1 MADAI
6 STEKPIAASDATAL
20 TPWSRLKKTFA
31 YFAIFVQTE
40 PSKLDTLLFVTG
52 IISAIASGIPFPL
65 LGIIFGQL
73 LDDFNAESC
82 AVEATSGA
90 DYQSDVNFK
99 VLYIIYLA
107 IAQFG
112 FVYIHLVSWSLGGAR
127 LAQRLREQ
135 YLRSLLHK
143 EPAFFDDHP
152 GGEVSSRLNG
162 DITMIR
168 MGTSEKVGIYLSSI
182 SFFVTAYIIAFIKIP
197 KLAGILV
204 SLVPAYFSMSLVGG
218 YFIKKYSSQV
228 SDHFSAGSAV
238 ASEALSNVAVV
249 HAFNAS
255 DKLEANFSS
264 HISLARKDGL
274 KKALVSGIQA
284 GLIFFIAYAADA
296 LAFWQGSHMI
306 ADSVASNG
314 TGSTVGSVFTVI
326 FLLVNATLVLS
337 QMTPYLAIFAAASAS
352 FAKLKKD
359 MDRPSR
365 IDGTSDTGL
374 RLENVTVG
382 QFKLENVTFSYPSR
396 PEQNVLQ
403 NVSLELPAGK
413 KTALVGFSGSGKST
427 VTSLLL
433 RLYDPTEGTVL
444 LDGHDL
450 RDLNVRQV
458 RSLIGI
464 VQQESTLLDR
474 SILENIAHGLVN
486 SAVPEHEHLGETLL
500 GPQLRSLAAAIRRGR
515 DATEAAIEEGPIVV
529 EILGMIQHAAGIADA
544 ERFISEM
551 PEGLGTIVGSSG
563 TRLSGGQRQ
572 RIAIARSMVKDPQI
586 LILDEATA
594 SLDSQSEKEILA
606 ALDRCSEGR
615 TVISVAHR
623 LSTIQKAD
631 KIIVMKNGCIV
642 EEGSPAEL
650 MSKQGAYASL
660 VNLQNLDTES
670 PEQRSSQDGSIG
682 GATAVEKADYGLE
695 STDKGDISADVAK
708 ESLEKRMPSMSDS
721 ASEEDEPPVNQSLGY
736 LISNMS
742 RYIRPNALVAVVA
755 LAAAS
760 IVGGAYCADAVI
772 FGHTVSG
779 LSPCGTPDH
788 IRSSGRLYGLL
799 FFVLAIIE
807 FFANVISWV
816 GFGRVSE
823 DAIYAIRTSVFRAL
837 FEQDVQWHQSAGRT
851 PSSLLALITNDGNQI
866 AGLSGSIIGTVLS
879 ICINLVAAVIMTLI
893 IAWRISL
900 VCLAI
905 VPILLGVGLAQLRA
919 LARFTEKHEKAF
931 NESVGIS
938 VEAVNSI
945 KTVAALALE
954 HEILGVY
961 RSTLDGPRKEVTAV
975 SLYTSLWLALQYL
988 VGNLAFALGFWWGS
1002 KQVFSGRY
1010 SQTEFI
1016 MVVFSLLVSAQLW
1029 SQMFALAPEIS
1040 NARGAVARVVNVIEL
1055 GSSGS
1060 DAQGRPGD
1068 KKQDVEAVAE
1078 TKGPL
1083 PHREGG
1089 TEVKLQNVHFAYPGR
1104 QSAPA
1109 LSGLS
1114 VHVQPGQF
1122 AGLVGPSGAGK
1133 STITSLVERMYV
1145 PSHGEI
1151 YIDGVDITKQK
1162 GISFRDDIALVP
1174 QDGVLFDGTIRFNLS
1189 LGARPGSSVSDEDM
1203 IEACKLASIHDTID
1217 KLPQG
1222 YDTLCGANGS
1232 QLSTGQKHR
1241 LAIARALIRKPRL
1254 LILDEPTSALDA
1266 ETEKVLQENLRIA
1279 TQGITVLV
1287 IAHRL
1292 NTIRHADVIFLIE
1305 AGQCADAGT
1314 HNELFNRSET
1324 YRANVLNQMIAN

>member
-1 MADAI
+1 MADVP
-6 STEKPIAASDATAL
+6 STEKAIASSDSTIL
-20 TPWSRLKKTFA
+20 TPWSRLKKAFA

-40 PSKLDTLLFVTG
+40 PSKLDTLLFITG

-65 LGIIFGQL
+65 LGIIFGQV
-73 LDDFNAESC
+73 LDDLDAESC
-82 AVEATSGA
+82 AVKATSGA
-90 DYQSDVNFK
+90 NYQSDVNFK

-249 HAFNAS
+249 HAFNANE
-255 DKLEANFSS
+255 KLETNFSS

-382 QFKLENVTFSYPSR
+382 QFKLQNVTFSYPSR

-450 RDLNVRQV
+450 RELNVRQV

-486 SAVPEHEHLGETLL
+486 SAVPEHEHLRETLL
-500 GPQLRSLAAAIRRGR
+500 GPQLRSLAAAIRCGR

-529 EILGMIQHAAGIADA
+529 EILGMVQHAAGIADA
-544 ERFISEM
+544 ERFIGQM

-650 MSKQGAYASL
+650 MSKQGSYASL

-682 GATAVEKADYGLE
+682 GATAVEKVKYGLE
-695 STDKGDISADVAK
+695 STEKGDVSADVAK
-708 ESLEKRMPSMSDS
+708 GSLEKKRPSISDS

-938 VEAVNSI
+938 VEAINSI

-1040 NARGAVARVVNVIEL
+1040 TPAAPSREPSI
-1055 GSSGS
+1055 
-1060 DAQGRPGD
+1060 D

-1114 VHVQPGQF
+1114 LHVQPGQF

-1151 YIDGVDITKQK
+1151 YIDGVDITKQN

-1189 LGARPGSSVSDEDM
+1189 LGARPGTSVSDEDI

-1266 ETEKVLQENLRIA
+1266 ETEKVLQENLQIA

>member
-1 MADAI
+1 MAHTP
-6 STEKPIAASDATAL
+6 STQQAVTSGDNTAS
-20 TPWSRLKKTFA
+20 TPWSRLKKAFA
-31 YFAIFVQTE
+31 YFTIFIQTE
-40 PSKLDTLLFVTG
+40 PSKLDNLLFVTG

-73 LDDFNAESC
+73 LDDFNSESC
-82 AVEATSGA
+82 AVEASSGA
-90 DYQSDVNFK
+90 DYQSDVNYK

-135 YLRSLLHK
+135 YLRSLLRK

-182 SFFVTAYIIAFIKIP
+182 SFFVTAYVIAFIKIP

-204 SLVPAYFSMSLVGG
+204 SLVPAYFTMSLVGG

-228 SDHFSAGSAV
+228 SDHFSAGSSI

-249 HAFNAS
+249 QAFNANE
-255 DKLEANFSS
+255 KLETNFSS
-264 HISLARKDGL
+264 HISLARKDGIS
-274 KKALVSGIQA
+274 KALVCGIQA

-306 ADSVASNG
+306 ADSVASQG

-352 FAKLKKD
+352 FAKLKQD

-365 IDGTSDTGL
+365 IDGTADTGL
-374 RLENVTVG
+374 SLAPSTVG
-382 QFKLENVTFSYPSR
+382 QFKLQNVTFVYPSR
-396 PEQNVLQ
+396 PEQNVLE
-403 NVSLELPAGK
+403 NVSLEFLAGK

-433 RLYDPTEGTVL
+433 RLYDPTEGSVL
-444 LDGHDL
+444 LNGHDL
-450 RDLNVRQV
+450 RGLNVRQV

-486 SAVPEHEHLGETLL
+486 SAVPGHQHLLSAL
-500 GPQLRSLAAAIRRGR
+500 HGPQLRSMAAAIRAGR
-515 DATEAAIEEGPIVV
+515 DATEAAEEHGPIVV
-529 EILGMIQHAAGIADA
+529 EILGMIQQAAEIANA
-544 ERFISEM
+544 KQFISEM

-594 SLDSQSEKEILA
+594 SLDSQSEKEILG
-606 ALDRCSEGR
+606 ALERCSEGR

-631 KIIVMKNGCIV
+631 KIIVMKNGSIV

-650 MSKQGAYASL
+650 MGKQGSYATL

-670 PEQRSSQDGSIG
+670 PEQRTSHDGSISG
-682 GATAVEKADYGLE
+682 LTVVEKVDYGHGN
-695 STDKGDISADVAK
+695 TDGMRK
-708 ESLEKRMPSMSDS
+708 ESLKKEKPSISES
-721 ASEEDEPPVNQSLGY
+721 ASEEDEAPANQSLGY
-736 LISNMS
+736 LVRSMS
-742 RYIRPNALVAVVA
+742 RYIRPNALVAAVA

-788 IRSSGRLYGLL
+788 IRSSGRFYGLL
-799 FFVLAIIE
+799 FFILAIIE
-807 FFANVISWV
+807 FFANIVSWV
-816 GFGRVSE
+816 GFGWVSE
-823 DAIYAIRTSVFRAL
+823 NAVYAIRTALFRSL

-851 PSSLLALITNDGNQI
+851 PSSLLSLITNDGNQI

-879 ICINLVAAVIMTLI
+879 ICINLVAAVIMTLV

-1040 NARGAVARVVNVIEL
+1040 NARSAVARVINVIEM

-1060 DAQGRPGD
+1060 GAQGHPDD
-1068 KKQDVEAVAE
+1068 KKKDLEAVAE
-1078 TKGPL
+1078 TKAIL
-1083 PHREGG
+1083 AHREGG
-1089 TEVKLQNVHFAYPGR
+1089 TDVKLQNVHFAYPGR

-1109 LSGLS
+1109 LRGLNL
-1114 VHVQPGQF
+1114 HVQPGQF

-1145 PSHGEI
+1145 PSLGEI
-1151 YIDGVDITKQK
+1151 YIDGVDVTKQK

-1189 LGARPGSSVSDEDM
+1189 LGARPRMSISDEEM

-1241 LAIARALIRKPRL
+1241 LAIARALVRKPRL

-1266 ETEKVLQENLRIA
+1266 ETERVLQENLRIA

-1305 AGQCADAGT
+1305 AGQCVDAGT
-1314 HNELFNRSET
+1314 HNELFERSET
-1324 YRANVLNQMIAN
+1324 YRANVLSQMIAS

>member
-1 MADAI
+1 
-6 STEKPIAASDATAL
+6 
-20 TPWSRLKKTFA
+20 
-31 YFAIFVQTE
+31 
-40 PSKLDTLLFVTG
+40 
-52 IISAIASGIPFPL
+52 
-65 LGIIFGQL
+65 
-73 LDDFNAESC
+73 
-82 AVEATSGA
+82 
-90 DYQSDVNFK
+90 
-99 VLYIIYLA
+99 
-107 IAQFG
+107 
-112 FVYIHLVSWSLGGAR
+112 
-127 LAQRLREQ
+127 
-135 YLRSLLHK
+135 
-143 EPAFFDDHP
+143 
-152 GGEVSSRLNG
+152 
-162 DITMIR
+162 
-168 MGTSEKVGIYLSSI
+168 
-182 SFFVTAYIIAFIKIP
+182 
-197 KLAGILV
+197 
-204 SLVPAYFSMSLVGG
+204 
-218 YFIKKYSSQV
+218 
-228 SDHFSAGSAV
+228 
-238 ASEALSNVAVV
+238 
-249 HAFNAS
+249 
-255 DKLEANFSS
+255 
-264 HISLARKDGL
+264 
-274 KKALVSGIQA
+274 
-284 GLIFFIAYAADA
+284 
-296 LAFWQGSHMI
+296 
-306 ADSVASNG
+306 
-314 TGSTVGSVFTVI
+314 
-326 FLLVNATLVLS
+326 
-337 QMTPYLAIFAAASAS
+337 MTPYLAIFAAASAS
-352 FAKLKKD
+352 FAKLKQD

-374 RLENVTVG
+374 RLAPVTVG
-382 QFKLENVTFSYPSR
+382 QFKLQNVTFSYPSR

-403 NVSLELPAGK
+403 NVSLEFPAGK

-433 RLYDPTEGTVL
+433 RLYDPTEGAVL

-450 RDLNVRQV
+450 RELNVRQV

-486 SAVPEHEHLGETLL
+486 SAVPGHEHLRDTLL
-500 GPQLRSLAAAIRRGR
+500 GPQLRSLAAAIRGGR
-515 DATEAAIEEGPIVV
+515 DAIEAATEQGPIVV
-529 EILGMIQHAAGIADA
+529 EILGMVQHAAGIADA

-594 SLDSQSEKEILA
+594 SLDSQSEKEILG

-631 KIIVMKNGCIV
+631 KIIVMKNGSIV
-642 EEGSPAEL
+642 EEGTPAEL

-670 PEQRSSQDGSIG
+670 PEGRPSQDGSIG
-682 GATAVEKADYGLE
+682 GITAVEKVDYGLE
-695 STDKGDISADVAK
+695 STDKGDSVDVAK
-708 ESLEKRMPSMSDS
+708 GSLEKRKPSMSDS
-721 ASEEDEPPVNQSLGY
+721 AAEEDEPPVNQSLGF
-736 LISNMS
+736 LISSMS

-807 FFANVISWV
+807 FFANVVSWV
-816 GFGRVSE
+816 GFGRISE
-823 DAIYAIRTSVFRAL
+823 DAIYAIRTAVFRSL

-879 ICINLVAAVIMTLI
+879 ILINLVAAVIMTLI

-1040 NARGAVARVVNVIEL
+1040 NARSAVARVVNVIEM

-1060 DAQGRPGD
+1060 DSQGRPGD
-1068 KKQDVEAVAE
+1068 KKQDVEAIAE
-1078 TKGPL
+1078 TKVAW

-1104 QSAPA
+1104 QCAPA
-1109 LSGLS
+1109 LRGLS
-1114 VHVQPGQF
+1114 LHVQPGQF

-1151 YIDGVDITKQK
+1151 FIDGVDITKQN

-1174 QDGVLFDGTIRFNLS
+1174 QDGVLFDGSIRFNLS

-1217 KLPQG
+1217 NLPQG

-1287 IAHRL
+1287 IAHHL

-1324 YRANVLNQMIAN
+1324 YRANVLNQMISN

>member
-1 MADAI
+1 MADAPPTKQAI
-6 STEKPIAASDATAL
+6 VSGDSMP
-20 TPWSRLKKTFA
+20 LKFWLRIKKAFA
-31 YFAIFVQTE
+31 YITIFVQTE
-40 PSKLDTLLFVTG
+40 PSKLDILLFVTG
-52 IISAIASGIPFPL
+52 IISAIASGVPFPL

-73 LDDFNAESC
+73 LDDFNSESC
-82 AVEATSGA
+82 AVEESSAT

-112 FVYIHLVSWSLGGAR
+112 FVFIHLVCWSLGGAR

-143 EPAFFDDHP
+143 EAAFFDDHP

-197 KLAGILV
+197 TLAGILV

-228 SDHFSAGSAV
+228 SDHFSAASSV

-249 HAFNAS
+249 QAFNANE
-255 DKLEANFSS
+255 KLETNFSS
-264 HISLARKDGL
+264 HIRLARKSGL
-274 KKALVSGIQA
+274 NKALVSGIQA

-352 FAKLKKD
+352 FAKLKQD
-359 MDRPSR
+359 MDRPST
-365 IDGTSDTGL
+365 IDGTADTGL
-374 RLENVTVG
+374 QLSPGTVG
-382 QFKLENVTFSYPSR
+382 QFKLQNVTFAYPSR
-396 PEQNVLQ
+396 PEQNVLE
-403 NVSLELPAGK
+403 NVSLELEAGK

-433 RLYDPTEGTVL
+433 RLYDPTEGSVL
-444 LDGHDL
+444 LDGRDI

-486 SAVPEHEHLGETLL
+486 SAAPGHQHLRDVLH
-500 GPQLRSLAAAIRRGR
+500 GPHLRSLAAAIRAGR
-515 DATEAAIEEGPIVV
+515 NAAEAAREEGPIVV
-529 EILGMIQHAAGIADA
+529 EILGMVQHAAEIANAD
-544 ERFISEM
+544 RFISEM
-551 PEGLGTIVGSSG
+551 PEDLGTTVGSGG

-586 LILDEATA
+586 LILDEATS
-594 SLDSQSEKEILA
+594 SLDSQSEKEILV
-606 ALDRCSEGR
+606 ALERCSEGR

-623 LSTIQKAD
+623 LSTIQNAD
-631 KIIVMKNGCIV
+631 KIIVMKNGCV
-642 EEGSPAEL
+642 MEEGSPADL
-650 MSKQGAYASL
+650 MSKQGSYASF
-660 VNLQNLDTES
+660 VNLQNLKTES
-670 PEQRSSQDGSIG
+670 PENRTSQDGSISG
-682 GATAVEKADYGLE
+682 VTAVEKVEYGTE
-695 STDKGDISADVAK
+695 STEDVTKG
-708 ESLEKRMPSMSDS
+708 SLEKEKLSV
-721 ASEEDEPPVNQSLGY
+721 SESNIDEKETPVNQSLGY
-736 LISNMS
+736 LVSSMS
-742 RYIRPNALVAVVA
+742 RYVRPNALVATVA

-772 FGHTVSG
+772 FGHTVRG

-788 IRSSGRLYGLL
+788 IRASGRLYGLL

-807 FFANVISWV
+807 FFANVVSWV

-823 DAIYAIRTSVFRAL
+823 DAIYAIRTAVFRSL

-851 PSSLLALITNDGNQI
+851 PSSLLALITSDGNQI

-919 LARFTEKHEKAF
+919 LSRFTEKHERAF

-954 HEILGVY
+954 HEILGAY

-975 SLYTSLWLALQYL
+975 SIYTSLWLALQYL

-1010 SQTEFI
+1010 TQTEFI

-1040 NARGAVARVVNVIEL
+1040 NARGAVARVINVIEM
-1055 GSSGS
+1055 GSTSYS
-1060 DAQGRPGD
+1060 SQGKPKDRR
-1068 KKQDVEAVAE
+1068 QDVEAIAE
-1078 TKGPL
+1078 KVVS

-1089 TEVKLQNVHFAYPGR
+1089 TDVRLQNVHFAYPGR

-1109 LSGLS
+1109 LRGLNL
-1114 VHVQPGQF
+1114 HVKPGQF

-1145 PSHGEI
+1145 PSLGEI
-1151 YIDGVDITKQK
+1151 FIDGVDVTKQK

-1189 LGARPGSSVSDEDM
+1189 LGARPGTSISDEEM
-1203 IEACKLASIHDTID
+1203 IAACKLASIHDTVD

-1241 LAIARALIRKPRL
+1241 LAIARALVRKPRL

-1266 ETEKVLQENLRIA
+1266 ETERVLQENLRIA
-1279 TQGITVLV
+1279 TQGISVLV

-1305 AGQCADAGT
+1305 AGQCVDSGT
-1314 HNELFNRSET
+1314 HDELFGRSET

>member
-1 MADAI
+1 MADVP
-6 STEKPIAASDATAL
+6 STEKAIASSDSTIL
-20 TPWSRLKKTFA
+20 TPWSRLKKAFA

-40 PSKLDTLLFVTG
+40 PSKLDTLLFITG

-65 LGIIFGQL
+65 LGIIFGQV
-73 LDDFNAESC
+73 LDDLDAESC
-82 AVEATSGA
+82 AVKATSGA
-90 DYQSDVNFK
+90 NYQSDVNFK

-249 HAFNAS
+249 HAFNANE
-255 DKLEANFSS
+255 KLETNFSS

-382 QFKLENVTFSYPSR
+382 QFKLQNVTFSYPSR

-450 RDLNVRQV
+450 RELNVRQV

-486 SAVPEHEHLGETLL
+486 SAVPEHEHLRETLL
-500 GPQLRSLAAAIRRGR
+500 GPQLRSLAAAIRCGR

-529 EILGMIQHAAGIADA
+529 EILGMVQHAAGIADA
-544 ERFISEM
+544 ERFIGQM

-650 MSKQGAYASL
+650 MSKQGSYASL

-682 GATAVEKADYGLE
+682 GATAVEKVKYGLE
-695 STDKGDISADVAK
+695 STEKGDVSADVAK
-708 ESLEKRMPSMSDS
+708 GSLEKKRPSISDS

-938 VEAVNSI
+938 VEAINSI

-1040 NARGAVARVVNVIEL
+1040 TPAAPSRE
-1055 GSSGS
+1055 SSI
-1060 DAQGRPGD
+1060 D

-1114 VHVQPGQF
+1114 LHVQPGQF

-1151 YIDGVDITKQK
+1151 YIDGVDITKQN

-1189 LGARPGSSVSDEDM
+1189 LGARPGTSVSDEDI

-1266 ETEKVLQENLRIA
+1266 ETEKVLQENLQIA